1 MFMKSPPP
9 SGKAVPAE
17 SQPKGSGLPWL
28 AAETLQILALDQ
40 SVVAEEPKVL
50 ELNLSFCRLEIRQLS
65 VPLLFGERYL
75 IKAYAKEGDFDIW
88 VRAILNRCDAEAHTY
103 DFCFLGIENEKIR
116 TKDPYALGE
125 ILELDTT
132 ESFATACGRH
142 PWFISEGLVFSVIGV
157 FAHGLVLSEKL
168 NRMNLL
174 QVGEHLDLEI
184 HFPAIGSVMV
194 HCQIVRTYIQES
206 HQVVQVEIKKMSDRY
221 RRLLSRHLG
230 MTLKDHPLDLFKNLH
245 LPVPEYRYGAE
256 VGMVFD
262 EADERACLELRKR
275 AYVGKSTSKLDPD
288 IDPLKLKDR
297 FDAHSL
303 IMTVKVM
310 GRIVGTGRLIFNNGD
325 RRLSEVAQFSDLE
338 PKYWQGG
345 FVEASRFATNENFR
359 RGDIFLLLVY
369 LTYKIAHQ
377 SHQRY
382 VIVECEENLVPLYT
396 KLGARPMNRT
406 VTHPMEG
413 LTLHLVVFDVAEV
426 TAGKIASKLN
436 WFLLWA
442 PAVNHLMDLGAVR
455 LPPLKRWMVRLAAR
469 VPQDAKRKWLRRL
482 RLAKA

>member
-1 MFMKSPPP
+1 MFMKNPPQA
-9 SGKAVPAE
+9 GKAVPAE
-17 SQPKGSGLPWL
+17 FQPKDPGLPWL
-28 AAETLQILALDQ
+28 AAETLQVLALDQ
-40 SVVAEEPKVL
+40 SVIAEAPKVL
-50 ELNLSFCRLEIRQLS
+50 EINLSFCRLEIRQLR

-88 VRAILNRCDAEAHTY
+88 VRAILNRCDPEAHTY

-116 TKDPYALGE
+116 TKDPYALGD
-125 ILELDTT
+125 IIELDST
-132 ESFATACGRH
+132 ESFATACGKH

-174 QVGEHLDLEI
+174 QVGERLDLEI
-184 HFPAIGSVMV
+184 HFPAIGSIMV
-194 HCQIVRTYIQES
+194 HCQIVRTYIQAS
-206 HQVVQVEIKKMSDRY
+206 HQIIQVEIKKMNDRY

-230 MTLKDHPLDLFKNLH
+230 MTLKDHPLDLFKKLH

-275 AYVGKSTSKLDPD
+275 AYVGKPTSKLDPD
-288 IDPLKLKDR
+288 IDPMKLKDR

-310 GRIVGTGRLIFNNGD
+310 GRIVGTGRLIFNDGK
-325 RRLSEVAQFSDLE
+325 RECSEVAQLSDLD
-338 PKYWQGG
+338 PKYWSNG
-345 FVEASRFATNENFR
+345 FLEASRFATDENFR

-369 LTYKIAHQ
+369 LTLKVSHQ

-382 VIVECEENLVPLYT
+382 VIVECEENLIPLYL
-396 KLGARPMNRT
+396 KLGAKPMNRT
-406 VTHPMEG
+406 VTHPMENI
-413 LTLHLVVFDVAEV
+413 TLHLVVFDVPEV
-426 TAGKIASKLN
+426 IAGRIGSKLN
-436 WFLLWA
+436 WFILWA
-442 PAVNHLMDLGAVR
+442 PAVKHLSDLGAVR
-455 LPPLKRWMVRLAAR
+455 LPYFKRGLVRLAAK

-482 RLAKA
+482 RLTAS